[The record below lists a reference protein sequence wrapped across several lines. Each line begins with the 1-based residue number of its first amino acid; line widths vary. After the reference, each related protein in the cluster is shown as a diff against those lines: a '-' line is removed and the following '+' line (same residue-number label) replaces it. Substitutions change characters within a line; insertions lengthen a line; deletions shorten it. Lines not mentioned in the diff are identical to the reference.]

1 MREPLSPVVHPDPSL
16 SYGGGDGLYQA
27 LVVGF
32 WDGAILVSGTVGGIC
47 EQEGL
52 FFPESNRLMK
62 GEQPFSGSETERS
75 ALEVFQGW

>member
-1 MREPLSPVVHPDPSL
+1 L
-16 SYGGGDGLYQA
+16 SYGSGDSLYQA

-32 WDGAILVSGTVGGIC
+32 WDGAILVSGAVSGVD

-62 GEQPFSGSETERS
+62 GEQPFSGSETEGG
-75 ALEVFQGW
+75 ALEIF